1 MGPRTYEL
9 DLYPDRSTDLHTR
22 WFYFSVSNTRPG
34 EPYTFLVSNM
44 SVSAKSSMYHAGMQP
59 VVLSRR
65 AQLERGEGWRR
76 SGTEVLYHSNGR
88 RRSSRRRGTF
98 HTLRFVLHF
107 EYADDTVSVAPCVPY
122 TYSHIREFL
131 RSLSDD
137 PTRAYRMRRRRLC
150 STLAGNACEVVTVT
164 SFSSNEDD
172 CAVPLAQRRGIVVTA
187 RVHPGEPQ
195 ASWMMQGLLE
205 FLTGPSLQAKQ
216 LRDHFVFKLVPVL
229 NPDGVVV
236 GNQRVNLSGADLN
249 RRWDAPSKALHPTV
263 YAAKSMIRQLQG
275 DRELFLFADLHGH
288 SKKRSVFLYGNC
300 SAATS
305 HAERLGERILPYLMQ
320 LASQGSFAYDNCKYK
335 VEPGKSGSARVVVAL
350 ELKVALSYTIEAS
363 YAGPAAGPHPD
374 THFSTRQLCAQGEL
388 LGLSLLQLCDA
399 RTLRR
404 TFDEL
409 LSRLGR
415 GRGRGLG
422 LGLGLG
428 LELGLGVGLGFRVRV
443 RVSPRRNL

>member
-1 MGPRTYEL
+1 M
-9 DLYPDRSTDLHTR
+9 
-22 WFYFSVSNTRPG
+22 
-34 EPYTFLVSNM
+34 
-44 SVSAKSSMYHAGMQP
+44 
-59 VVLSRR
+59 
-65 AQLERGEGWRR
+65 
-76 SGTEVLYHSNGR
+76 
-88 RRSSRRRGTF
+88 
-98 HTLRFVLHF
+98 
-107 EYADDTVSVAPCVPY
+107 
-122 TYSHIREFL
+122 
-131 RSLSDD
+131 
-137 PTRAYRMRRRRLC
+137 
-150 STLAGNACEVVTVT
+150 
-164 SFSSNEDD
+164 
-172 CAVPLAQRRGIVVTA
+172 
-187 RVHPGEPQ
+187 
-195 ASWMMQGLLE
+195 
-205 FLTGPSLQAKQ
+205 
-216 LRDHFVFKLVPVL
+216 FKLVPVL

-428 LELGLGVGLGFRVRV
+428 LECTPPPVFHDRQRCRYPGGLSWRTG
-443 RVSPRRNL
+443 